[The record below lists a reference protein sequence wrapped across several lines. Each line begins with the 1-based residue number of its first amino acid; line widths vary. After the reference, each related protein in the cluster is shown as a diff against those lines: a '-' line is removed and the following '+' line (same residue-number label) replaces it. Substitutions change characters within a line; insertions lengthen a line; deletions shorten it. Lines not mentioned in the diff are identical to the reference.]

1 MARQTAKFDVKI
13 QSLSGTR
20 TVKVAVGTTV
30 AQFKS
35 ANDISSS
42 AKVFDEMGN
51 ELRNTSILTSPTV
64 TIAVAKKNG

>member
-1 MARQTAKFDVKI
+1 MARTAKFDVTI

-35 ANDISSS
+35 ENDIPAS
-42 AKVFDEMGN
+42 AKVFDDNG
-51 ELRNTSILTSPTV
+51 ELRSTSILTSQTV
-64 TIAVAKKNG
+64 TFAVPKKNG